1 MVRKIMISL
10 LALTCASLS
19 CRAQK
24 FSLSTNILD
33 YACLGT
39 VNVDASYSV
48 ARRWSLTAG
57 ARYNP
62 FTFMKGNP
70 DSQMQ
75 LRQQSYAVGA
85 RLWPW
90 HTMSGWWFGSKM
102 RYQEYSFGGVWSDET
117 AEGDRCGLGLYVG
130 YTHMLSRHFNLEFGL
145 GCWGGMDFYRR
156 YSCPV
161 CGQLVSAGRKLF
173 ILPDDLMISVAY
185 VF

>member
-1 MVRKIMISL
+1 MVRKIMILSVVL
-10 LALTCASLS
+10 MCACMS
-19 CRAQK
+19 CRAQQ

-48 ARRWSLTAG
+48 SRRWSLSAG

-62 FTFMKGNP
+62 FTFMKGDP
-70 DSQMQ
+70 DTQMQ

-85 RLWPW
+85 RLWL
-90 HTMSGWWFGSKM
+90 GSKM

-117 AEGDRCGLGLYVG
+117 TEGDRCGLGLYVG

-145 GCWGGMDFYRR
+145 GCWGGIDFYRR

-161 CGQLVSAGRKLF
+161 CGLLMSAGRKLF
-173 ILPDDLMISVAY
+173 ILPDDLMISIAY